1 MENNGEILS
10 IKWGEDQSGRTER
23 RTRWK
28 RGSPRFWRWVSFYA
42 LTLAICMGTMGL
54 LALVIALPNWHLAA
68 VGIWYLVCLAS
79 LCFPEDFPDRWLSG
93 RR

>member
-1 MENNGEILS
+1 MRTNQGEQ
-10 IKWGEDQSGRTER
+10 KGERDG
-23 RTRWK
+23 K
-28 RGSPRFWRWVSFYA
+28 GDLLAFWRWVSFYA

>member
-1 MENNGEILS
+1 MEKGTS
-10 IKWGEDQSGRTER
+10 
-23 RTRWK
+23 
-28 RGSPRFWRWVSFYA
+28 RFWRWVSFYA